1 MAVTLDSPRELT
13 LPSGFNPQGAL
24 LVADGPTTYLVNNAS
39 SGDSTA
45 CVIVRATAEGARS
58 YSYSVNNGA
67 TACTAFGTHP
77 EGFLLR
83 VEDPTAMEEIDGHT
97 VFVEFDGTERWRV
110 PDRRLVDAEGAPG
123 GPGEF
128 RGEYFGAIA
137 PLLYSPA
144 IDRVLGSSIGT
155 VTIGQDVRYLGQH
168 HLLNP
173 NTGNI
178 TRNGFTLG
186 SSGVGIPVGGVVR
199 SGGDFLIVQDTL
211 GLDGTVFHTW
221 DGRSNVARFEPLAG
235 EWEGKTLRR
244 IAYLPGTTYLM
255 WIEAVP
261 EVTDDIPAFIAA
273 TNDDAATLWEAN
285 FETTYRFRNG
295 DFVFLGPPLDLQVS
309 PDWAII
315 TYRWENDYY
324 LRLID
329 ENGGTPGIARLT
341 STTPLEPLGILAT
354 AEGVRLVTANQERII
369 EYSLEFEDVPD
380 WDPNAILEDVGIDDA
395 VDAVLDEA
403 GCGCGAAGG
412 GSGNL
417 FLAIGF
423 AVFSFVGRSRA
434 RRRR

>member
-1 MAVTLDSPRELT
+1 
-13 LPSGFNPQGAL
+13 
-24 LVADGPTTYLVNNAS
+24 
-39 SGDSTA
+39 
-45 CVIVRATAEGARS
+45 
-58 YSYSVNNGA
+58 
-67 TACTAFGTHP
+67 
-77 EGFLLR
+77 
-83 VEDPTAMEEIDGHT
+83 
-97 VFVEFDGTERWRV
+97 
-110 PDRRLVDAEGAPG
+110 
-123 GPGEF
+123 
-128 RGEYFGAIA
+128 
-137 PLLYSPA
+137 
-144 IDRVLGSSIGT
+144 
-155 VTIGQDVRYLGQH
+155 
-168 HLLNP
+168 
-173 NTGNI
+173 
-178 TRNGFTLG
+178 
-186 SSGVGIPVGGVVR
+186 
-199 SGGDFLIVQDTL
+199 
-211 GLDGTVFHTW
+211 
-221 DGRSNVARFEPLAG
+221 
-235 EWEGKTLRR
+235 
-244 IAYLPGTTYLM
+244 M
-255 WIEAVP
+255 WIEGVP

-354 AEGVRLVTANQERII
+354 SEGVRLVTANQERII

-417 FLAIGF
+417 FLAISF
-423 AVFSFVGRSRA
+423 AVFSFVGRIRA